1 MFGISQ
7 MSIFAVLTTLLLL
20 YSRHALSQSSA
31 ACSLGSW
38 DWTFNSM
45 GQDPCRVAAVLESPC
60 IFYTPSLPAL
70 PLGGSYPPSNDS
82 SCKCSSVV
90 YSLLSACAACQGG
103 SWISWSDYIPNCLRD
118 QYIDISRPYVF
129 AIPSGTS
136 VPYWARIDVTVRWPI
151 FRLRG
156 ILTVCPRSRAPGIQ
170 MNRVLSEILL
180 KRALAR

>member
-7 MSIFAVLTTLLLL
+7 MSIFAVLTTLLF

-38 DWTFNSM
+38 DWVRLNRFISLSFTNSTSKTFNSM

-60 IFYTPSLPAL
+60 IFYSQSAFSCTTFSSSPRTAPSLPAL

-103 SWISWSDYIPNCLRD
+103 SWIS
-118 QYIDISRPYVF
+118 
-129 AIPSGTS
+129 
-136 VPYWARIDVTVRWPI
+136 
-151 FRLRG
+151 
-156 ILTVCPRSRAPGIQ
+156 
-170 MNRVLSEILL
+170 
-180 KRALAR
+180 